1 MELTTCVT
9 SMKLSTFTTVNLL
22 PPAERNMKLLSLFRC
37 VPATLLLLWS
47 TSVSSFQLDLR
58 SSKSLGYGSSTSRT
72 NSVNDDDRTEEG
84 RPTFPPSSFAWHSA
98 PSVDDDA
105 NDYASNDPPQK
116 EHQAN
121 TRFSKFAPDINL
133 EASDFR
139 AQLRENMKADLERRR
154 NEDPNRGNQISK
166 NYLDNL

>member
-1 MELTTCVT
+1 
-9 SMKLSTFTTVNLL
+9 
-22 PPAERNMKLLSLFRC
+22 MKLLSLFRF
-37 VPATLLLLWS
+37 VPATLLLLGS
-47 TSVSSFQLDLR
+47 TSVSSFQLELR
-58 SSKSLGYGSSTSRT
+58 SVKRLGYGSSTSRT

-98 PSVDDDA
+98 PSVDDDET
-105 NDYASNDPPQK
+105 NYASSNDSPSK